1 MCCKITS
8 TTQIG
13 WRMPF
18 PGSVFLPM
26 RCILSSAVANFAS
39 FVSRLRKRRFFM
51 IFREKLSLSGICVPV
66 AIPQWSRSRQRMV
79 HTVYLWIAPGA
90 DTMPVHSGV
99 FKGINFM
106 GLGMQIDV
114 YAERLTDTQLGLFCL
129 AGPVAT
135 LLLGWVVIL
144 LAKRICTSKSKL
156 FKAVMWYVSLAILII
171 DPLYLSILCGFFGGG
186 DMNGIKLLFPEIA
199 VRIVSAVI
207 GVIHGVVIWK
217 YLLPSYTKSFQKDN
231 IHGE

>member
-1 MCCKITS
+1 MSKRFR
-8 TTQIG
+8 QYLG
-13 WRMPF
+13 
-18 PGSVFLPM
+18 
-26 RCILSSAVANFAS
+26 ILAAVISYYIIHEGAH
-39 FVSRLRKRRFFM
+39 L
-51 IFREKLSLSGICVPV
+51 V
-66 AIPQWSRSRQRMV
+66 AAL
-79 HTVYLWIAPGA
+79 YY
-90 DTMPVHSGV
+90 GV

-114 YAERLTDTQLGLFCL
+114 YADRMTDNQLGIFCL

-135 LLLGWVVIL
+135 LLFGWVLIL
-144 LAKRICTSKSKL
+144 LAKRNCTSKSTL
-156 FKAVMWYVSLAILII
+156 FKAVIWYVSLAILII

-217 YLLPSYTKSFQKDN
+217 YLLPSYTKSFQKAN